1 MNKSV
6 ILTAAA
12 AVGLLAG
19 VGGMAVAQPR
29 PSNPL
34 EDFLGRIGRD
44 NPNQALGCN
53 VIKRIDRRGDIV
65 YLQMTCRAYGR
76 GR

>member
-1 MNKSV
+1 MLKNV
-6 ILTAAA
+6 LMAVTAAS
-12 AVGLLAG
+12 L
-19 VGGMAVAQPR
+19 VAIPMVAEAQYR
-29 PSNPL
+29 GPSNPL

-53 VIKRIDRRGDIV
+53 VVKRIDRQGEIV

-76 GR
+76 R